1 MLGFIGK
8 IFAWWDDATPGTYL
22 TLFAKGATKVGEDEF
37 GNRYFEEKKATGSDG
52 RIRRYVVYNGYADA
66 SRVPMAWHGWLHHTY
81 EDAPTGDEAAY
92 AWEKGHE
99 PNLTGTL
106 HAYKPAGALS
116 RGGKRQAN
124 SADYE
129 SWSPEG

>member
-1 MLGFIGK
+1 MLGK
-8 IFAWWDDATPGTYL
+8 IFAWWNDATPGTYL
-22 TLFAKGATKVGEDEF
+22 TLAMKGAKKVGEDEY
-37 GNRYFEEKKATGSDG
+37 GNRYFEEARPTASDG
-52 RIRRYVVYNGYADA
+52 RKRRYVVYKGYADA

-81 EDAPTGDEAAY
+81 ADPPTGDEPKY
-92 AWEKGHE
+92 VWEKEHE

-106 HAYKPAGALS
+106 YAYKPSGSLA

-124 SADYE
+124 SGDYE